1 MDTNLPI
8 TSVENRTKKLESD
21 SGQQEQNSDGEGN
34 KTITSKETNISKII
48 AIKGCISKRI
58 Y

>member
-34 KTITSKETNISKII
+34 KTIT
-48 AIKGCISKRI
+48 
-58 Y
+58 